1 MATVLDPAEDLF
13 DFADQL
19 GLFSS
24 RLLVYRIKNKSKLS
38 ESEREELLNLELQ
51 LDKAT
56 ADVRAQGIEA
66 LGVFSADV
74 QAEIVAATG
83 QADEFLKKIRKVEKV
98 VGVLT
103 AFASLALAV
112 IGRKPNEIIAAVN
125 GVRTAIG

>member
-1 MATVLDPAEDLF
+1 MATVLDPAADLF

-66 LGVFSADV
+66 LDIFTAEV

-103 AFASLALAV
+103 AFAGLALAV
-112 IGRKPNEIIAAVN
+112 IGRKPNEILAAVN